1 MKLLSTANSKI
12 KKGEKIGY
20 RTFGIHLAPSNLSG
34 FNTCQSAS
42 AGCAA
47 ACLNSAGMGA
57 FSNVQKARIEK
68 TRAFFKDRNAFMGKL
83 IKEIESAIKNA
94 AKNGFKPAFRLNLTS
109 DLPFEKIKYNGKSV
123 FAMFPKVQFYDYTAS
138 IARMTA
144 FLGGEMPKNYH
155 LTFSRKE
162 NTPDTLVESVLASG
176 GNVAI
181 VFDQL
186 PKKYKGRV
194 VRDGDVSDV
203 RFKDG
208 RGVVVGL
215 KAKGKA
221 RYDKSGFVIPA
232 TASALAGVR
241 KRTPAKGKRAEVAA

>member
-1 MKLLSTANSKI
+1 MKLLSTANTKI
-12 KKGEKIGY
+12 QKGEKLGY

-34 FNTCQSAS
+34 YNTCKSAS

-47 ACLNSAGMGA
+47 ACLNTAGMGV

-68 TRAFFKDRNAFMGKL
+68 TRAFFQNKNAFL
-83 IKEIESAIKNA
+83 AQLVKEIQSAIVHAK
-94 AKNGFKPAFRLNLTS
+94 KNGLKPAFRLNLTS
-109 DLPFEKIKYNGKSV
+109 DLPFEKIKFNGKSI
-123 FAMFPKVQFYDYTAS
+123 FQLFPKVQFYDYTAS
-138 IARMTA
+138 IERMTA

-162 NTPDTLVESVLASG
+162 NTPDTVVQSVLKSG

-181 VFDQL
+181 VFSAV
-186 PKKYKGRV
+186 PKKFMGHKV
-194 VRDGDVSDV
+194 IDGDESDV

-208 RGVVVGL
+208 RGVIVGL

-221 RYDKSGFVIPA
+221 KKDTSGFV
-232 TASALAGVR
+232 
-241 KRTPAKGKRAEVAA
+241 VAPIGGGAA